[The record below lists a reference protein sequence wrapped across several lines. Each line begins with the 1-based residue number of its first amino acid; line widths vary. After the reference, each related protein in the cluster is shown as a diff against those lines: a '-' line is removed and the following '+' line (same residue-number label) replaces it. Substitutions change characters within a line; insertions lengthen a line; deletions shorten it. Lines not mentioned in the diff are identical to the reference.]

1 MCVWWSKFSIVV
13 ISELTRRAT
22 FVTEK
27 LVKSWPSWRW
37 EVWKWISEIIQFVL
51 IPSSAGTL
59 TSLKTS
65 CSLWRPRLPTDLP
78 SGPQPEPRSCS
89 SPSAPSR
96 MNPLGVKKPAF
107 QRCCCRQPSVQPRSL
122 TCKSVVLAPI
132 ILHGS
137 FQFQNLSTVIIFFF
151 FDWLWLG
158 ESQVPSQGL
167 NPCPL
172 QWKRGVLITEA
183 PGNAQLRSSCNQ
195 FPRLQ
200 LKCSFSPWRAIF
212 PWLQPSL
219 FPILPLSSPV
229 RVVTVLYPAPAPG
242 WCGLR
247 LQRTL
252 QAGQESLS
260 FGRAESVKRG

>member
-1 MCVWWSKFSIVV
+1 MWFWLSKQWGTTERERVFVCARKALTSDSKSRVRQDREPAMGRTARPCVWWSKFSISV

-107 QRCCCRQPSVQPRSL
+107 QRCCCSQPSVQPRSL
-122 TCKSVVLAPI
+122 TCKSVVLAPV

-151 FDWLWLG
+151 LTDC
-158 ESQVPSQGL
+158 GL
-167 NPCPL
+167 EN
-172 QWKRGVLITEA
+172 
-183 PGNAQLRSSCNQ
+183 LR
-195 FPRLQ
+195 
-200 LKCSFSPWRAIF
+200 
-212 PWLQPSL
+212 
-219 FPILPLSSPV
+219 SPV
-229 RVVTVLYPAPAPG
+229 RDWTHAPCSG
-242 WCGLR
+242 SV
-247 LQRTL
+247 
-252 QAGQESLS
+252 ES
-260 FGRAESVKRG
+260 